1 MVIHLVLSLSLSF
14 SALASSVLA
23 DFEKKYEA
31 LPQFKPKDC
40 QSPSAIAVPSSP
52 RVYGTN
58 YRKKNATAPPP
69 VQRIRKSLFV
79 KRASS
84 CKNLKQTLMFL
95 ISIPNRKRR

>member
-1 MVIHLVLSLSLSF
+1 M
-14 SALASSVLA
+14 A

-40 QSPSAIAVPSSP
+40 QSPSAIVVPSSP

-69 VQRIRKSLFV
+69 VQRIRK
-79 KRASS
+79 
-84 CKNLKQTLMFL
+84 
-95 ISIPNRKRR
+95 IG

>member
-1 MVIHLVLSLSLSF
+1 MYVCTYNNNNNFYLS
-14 SALASSVLA
+14 SALASTVLA

-40 QSPSAIAVPSSP
+40 QSPSAIVVPSSP

-69 VQRIRKSLFV
+69 VQRIRK
-79 KRASS
+79 
-84 CKNLKQTLMFL
+84 
-95 ISIPNRKRR
+95 